1 MVAVPNYLRTVLG
14 LPSLQ
19 AKPRYC
25 RCHDG
30 LGGMYG
36 FRVCI
41 LGFYGGRGLCKVTV
55 INHGES
61 CYTCCTY
68 QGV

>member
-1 MVAVPNYLRTVLG
+1 MVAVPNDLRTVLG

-30 LGGMYG
+30 LRGMYG

-41 LGFYGGRGLCKVTV
+41 LGFYGGRGLC
-55 INHGES
+55 
-61 CYTCCTY
+61 
-68 QGV
+68 